1 MALQCKTYCSSGAL
15 RAISMAKELLQG
27 SNGCWRWKRILLLL
41 WVLSGVFLSIY
52 VFDDLEE
59 GYLSTRKEKIAD
71 EDRLNS
77 CILQEQFKVSNDQV
91 HTLATQFSKSD
102 QVLLFMLVSE

>member
-1 MALQCKTYCSSGAL
+1 MALQFKTSCSSGAL

-27 SNGCWRWKRILLLL
+27 SSGCWRWTRILLLL

-52 VFDDLEE
+52 VFDDLKEA
-59 GYLSTRKEKIAD
+59 YLSTRKEKIAD
-71 EDRLNS
+71 EDKLNS